1 MAATSHVKLGFLK
14 PKVNFIFD
22 EFGHCHEEEIIVSAS
37 FKKIN

>member
-14 PKVNFIFD
+14 SKVNFA
-22 EFGHCHEEEIIVSAS
+22 EFGHYLKEKISAALAS

>member
-14 PKVNFIFD
+14 SKVNFA
-22 EFGHCHEEEIIVSAS
+22 EFGHYLKEKISAASAS